1 MYDRILVAIDD
12 SDSAENALKHA
23 IGLAKSTDAVVHV
36 LTVVETTTSP
46 MTFGVEQVDELNE
59 AASRLVEETREAYG
73 GNDLQIRVDIL
84 RGKPSDTI
92 LEYAEEIDA
101 DLLVVGQRGTSGLTG
116 AIIGSTTERIS
127 KLTTTP
133 MTIVPG
139 PKADDKS

>member
-1 MYDRILVAIDD
+1 MYDHILVAIDD
-12 SDSAENALKHA
+12 SDSAENALEHA
-23 IGLAKSTDAVVHV
+23 ISLAKSTDAIVHV

-116 AIIGSTTERIS
+116 AIIGSTTERLS

-133 MTIVPG
+133 MTIVPR
-139 PKADDKS
+139 PETDN